1 MTNIPDKF
9 ILSISRPDFT
19 LLNIFYKYLAIVK
32 FFPFLNHKKKR
43 RFRMKRVLITGAMS
57 GIGLAA
63 TKLFL
68 ERNWY
73 VFMADK
79 NEDPET
85 YNILNQYYPDKV
97 YFLKCDVSKDKDVKH
112 LHSKVFET
120 FNGIDSIINN
130 AGIIKHGLLHE
141 TSEKDWDELMA
152 NDVKSIYLTSKYFL
166 PDLIENKYGTIVNTA
181 SISGI
186 SADYQ
191 MPVYNAAKG
200 AVVNLTRA
208 MALDYAKYNI
218 RVNSVCPGAT
228 DTKMLNP
235 DNIPKYAAA
244 NPLKR
249 ICEPVEVAKAI
260 YFLSTDESSYCNG
273 VNLPVTG
280 GLDVHSGQPK

>member
-1 MTNIPDKF
+1 MN
-9 ILSISRPDFT
+9 
-19 LLNIFYKYLAIVK
+19 
-32 FFPFLNHKKKR
+32 
-43 RFRMKRVLITGAMS
+43 RVLITGAIS

-63 TKLFL
+63 AQLFL
-68 ERNWY
+68 ERGWY
-73 VFMADK
+73 VFIADK
-79 NEDPET
+79 KEDSDVLDV
-85 YNILNQYYPDKV
+85 IKDYYGDKV
-97 YFLKCDVSKDKDVKH
+97 FYLKCDVSKDKDVKH
-112 LHSKVFET
+112 LHSK
-120 FNGIDSIINN
+120 ICDSLKGVDCVINN

-152 NDVKSIYLTSKYFL
+152 NDVKSIYLTAKYFI
-166 PDLIENKYGTIVNTA
+166 PDFIENGGGTIVNTA

-186 SADYQ
+186 SADYG

-208 MALDYAKYNI
+208 MALDYAKFGI
-218 RVNSVCPGAT
+218 RVNSVCPAAV
-228 DTKMLNP
+228 DTNMLNP
-235 DNIPKYAAA
+235 DNIPGYAAV

-260 YFLSTDESSYCNG
+260 YFLATDESSYCNG